1 MLVQY
6 EWKLWLLKLLTF
18 LPFKRF
24 CDEWFWPD
32 KKFMKTLDVLLNE
45 HIKSCYSQ
53 FFKWKKKLGC
63 YAGGRRVTLHCMWS
77 NCCPL
82 KTACDRSSFFFA
94 FGNRKE
100 CMMREPLSILILR
113 ENHVSYQPHHFSFWN
128 EVKGVRSHRWRC
140 LQERISLLLHWVK
153 SWIAE

>member
-1 MLVQY
+1 M
-6 EWKLWLLKLLTF
+6 E
-18 LPFKRF
+18 
-24 CDEWFWPD
+24 
-32 KKFMKTLDVLLNE
+32 
-45 HIKSCYSQ
+45 
-53 FFKWKKKLGC
+53 KKKNL
-63 YAGGRRVTLHCMWS
+63 AGSSGSRSVTLHCMWS

-82 KTACDRSSFFFA
+82 KIACDRSSFFFA

-140 LQERISLLLHWVK
+140 LQERISLFSHWGCICFANLISTFMPK
-153 SWIAE
+153 RPDCIWILTASYRLQTDCKIITEWLQTYYNWLQTLMNINKQKK

>member
-1 MLVQY
+1 MLVIFLQSLQSRKI
-6 EWKLWLLKLLTF
+6 WKLRSLNYWFFMHLLMDSLIW
-18 LPFKRF
+18 R
-24 CDEWFWPD
+24 
-32 KKFMKTLDVLLNE
+32 KTLTRLKTNAYLLLNE
-45 HIKSCYSQ
+45 HIKSYSH
-53 FFKWKKKLGC
+53 FFKWKKKNL
-63 YAGGRRVTLHCMWS
+63 AGSSGSRSVTLHCMWS

-82 KTACDRSSFFFA
+82 KIACDRSSFFFA

-140 LQERISLLLHWVK
+140 LQERISF
-153 SWIAE
+153 S